1 VAGAA
6 AATCYLEA
14 RVQPAFADLA
24 MPEGPVVLVGERR

>member
-6 AATCYLEA
+6 AVTCYLEA

-24 MPEGPVVLVGERR
+24 MPEGPVVLVGEPR